1 MEKPLNCT
9 MKAPV
14 NLTVGEIKVD
24 MLCGCKVIDITFP
37 NIMSP
42 EVGEIRFKNYYV
54 ATLTIKAKFRAD
66 QTPRE
71 SGEQPKWRTCL
82 KRVKLMPDPHSEA
95 GSHDYFSF
103 TPKQFRCEL
112 SNVNALRVIL
122 QQPSPVWREFKL
134 EDLRLFRSPGGP
146 KTSPLPA
153 WLMEDPKDKFQKKT
167 VETVASSSP
176 SGGGEGGGVPDLE
189 GLSANL
195 QQLWALAEE
204 VATNQTSQ
212 SLGRFEVDGCYD
224 INLLAYT

>member
-9 MKAPV
+9 IKNPV
-14 NLTVGEIKVD
+14 NLTVGEIKVG

-54 ATLTIKAKFRAD
+54 ATLTVKAKFRSE
-66 QTPRE
+66 QTPRDAAA
-71 SGEQPKWRTCL
+71 EQPKWRTCL

-95 GSHDYFSF
+95 GSHDFFSF
-103 TPKQFRCEL
+103 TNKQFRCEL
-112 SNVNALRVIL
+112 NNVNALRLIL
-122 QQPSPVWREFKL
+122 QQPSPVWREFRL

-153 WLMEDPKDKFQKKT
+153 WLMDDPKDKFQKKT
-167 VETVASSSP
+167 VE
-176 SGGGEGGGVPDLE
+176 GVPDLE

-204 VATNQTSQ
+204 VATNQTTQ
-212 SLGRFEVDGCYD
+212 SMGRFEVDGCYD